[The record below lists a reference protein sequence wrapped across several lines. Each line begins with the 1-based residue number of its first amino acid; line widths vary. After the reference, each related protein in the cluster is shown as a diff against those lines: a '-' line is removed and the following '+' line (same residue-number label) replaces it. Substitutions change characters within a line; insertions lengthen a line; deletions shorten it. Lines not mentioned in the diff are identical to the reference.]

1 MWRYISETGRLQKI
15 EIKDCIIYVNKWKFR
30 NNSVDMR
37 QVCMLVYG
45 YSRTNG

>member
-15 EIKDCIIYVNKWKFR
+15 GIKDCIIYVNKDKVR
-30 NNSVDMR
+30 KNSVDMR
-37 QVCMLVYG
+37 RVCKLSYG